1 MPLYAA
7 GQRIRGSEINAL
19 PALYRVST
27 PQGTGA
33 AGSTALRDIA
43 GLAFSAEANGLYLV
57 ECFLAYHATEA
68 GDIKFAWVV
77 PPNTVQG
84 DSPVYTGSWW
94 TAQGIDPIGMAGVAG
109 TPGLL
114 DVALNLTLT
123 APHARSGDNS
133 VPVLACPVAFIQLG
147 TSAGTVKL
155 QFAQQN
161 LAAHDTTIRVGSCMR
176 VSRLA

>member
-43 GLAFSAEANGLYLV
+43 GLAFSAEINGLYLV
-57 ECFLAYHATEA
+57 ECFLAYHATQA
-68 GDIKFAWVV
+68 GDIKFGWVV
-77 PPNTVQG
+77 PTGTVQG

-94 TAQGIDPIGMAGVAG
+94 TAQGIEPASASG
-109 TPGLL
+109 TPGSL
-114 DVALNLTLT
+114 DAAINAVLT
-123 APHARSGDNS
+123 ATHARSGDDS
-133 VPVLACPVAFIQLG
+133 VPVLACPVAFIQIG
-147 TSAGTVKL
+147 ATAGTVKL

-161 LAAHDTTIRVGSCMR
+161 LAAHDTTIRAGSCMR
-176 VSRLA
+176 VSRLG